1 MKDNRRV
8 RMTKKLMKD
17 ALLELLE
24 QHPLNRI
31 TVTDVCRSA
40 DVNRSTFYA
49 YYTDV
54 ETLMLEIEDDVLAQL
69 PDFPEG
75 QDIYSDD
82 SFLHRLQAFFDYVR
96 ANERLFRIMIVV
108 RDNDSFNQRLVRTVT
123 EHYLRGSG
131 AGDSLAARY
140 TYIYCVSGVIGVI
153 KTWIVGGFPM
163 DAHTFAQMVLHLS
176 AKVTG

>member
-54 ETLMLEIEDDVLAQL
+54 ETLMLEIEDDVLSQL

-75 QDIYSDD
+75 HS
-82 SFLHRLQAFFDYVR
+82 SRRHGPPAPASPLH
-96 ANERLFRIMIVV
+96 
-108 RDNDSFNQRLVRTVT
+108 
-123 EHYLRGSG
+123 
-131 AGDSLAARY
+131 
-140 TYIYCVSGVIGVI
+140 
-153 KTWIVGGFPM
+153 
-163 DAHTFAQMVLHLS
+163 
-176 AKVTG
+176 